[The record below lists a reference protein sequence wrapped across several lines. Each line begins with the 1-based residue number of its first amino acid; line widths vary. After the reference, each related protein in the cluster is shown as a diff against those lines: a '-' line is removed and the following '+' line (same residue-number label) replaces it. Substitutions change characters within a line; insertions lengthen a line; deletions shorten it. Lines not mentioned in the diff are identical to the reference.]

1 MQVVDVSTPVGT
13 ETEGVILG
21 KAGLYIG
28 LHKVNFPIYSVI
40 PSHLIRPGWQEA

>member
-1 MQVVDVSTPVGT
+1 MQVVDVSTPLGK

-28 LHKVNFPIYSVI
+28 LHKVHYSFHSVI
-40 PSHLIRPGWQEA
+40 SISLIFSGWQKT